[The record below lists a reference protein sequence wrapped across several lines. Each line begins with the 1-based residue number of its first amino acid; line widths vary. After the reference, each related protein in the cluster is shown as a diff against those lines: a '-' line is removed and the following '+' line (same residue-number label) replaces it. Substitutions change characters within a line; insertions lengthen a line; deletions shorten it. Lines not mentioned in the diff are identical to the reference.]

1 MSAPPRLELP
11 GGRAEDQRRSEL
23 PGGRAQD
30 LFTATPTAL
39 VPVPGA
45 PSPISKYPR
54 FTTKDVGVLTVRDKV
69 TKAKRLIPRRIT
81 GRRDR
86 SRRSSRPA
94 RLATP
99 ERSGS
104 KKAATI
110 PKTAGVVTQ
119 TTAIKQ
125 ETETSYLMGMT
136 AGASIR
142 DALMDDMASGVET
155 LTVED

>member
-1 MSAPPRLELP
+1 M
-11 GGRAEDQRRSEL
+11 
-23 PGGRAQD
+23 
-30 LFTATPTAL
+30 FTATPTAL

-54 FTTKDVGVLTVRDKV
+54 YTTKDVGVLTVRDKV

-81 GRRDR
+81 CRRDR

-110 PKTAGVVTQ
+110 PKTAAAGNSGVVTQ

-125 ETETSYLMGMT
+125 ETETTYLMGMT